1 MSWASWLIIGMIGFT
16 SFMAALVIS
25 VIIGL
30 TLYEVATL
38 TYQRVTVDRKSQGIR
53 TVDLSL

>member
-30 TLYEVATL
+30 TLYEFVAL
-38 TYQRVTVDRKSQGIR
+38 TYQRVAVPRKPHGIHGI
-53 TVDLSL
+53 DLNH

>member
-16 SFMAALVIS
+16 SFMAAVVVS

-38 TYQRVTVDRKSQGIR
+38 TYQRVVAERRSEGVR
-53 TVDLSL
+53 AVDLRL

>member
-16 SFMAALVIS
+16 SLTAALVIS
-25 VIIGL
+25 AIIGL

-38 TYQRVTVDRKSQGIR
+38 AYQRVAAERESQDIR
-53 TVDLSL
+53 GVDLSL